1 MITIDLRLW
10 KSSGIGRYLREIV
23 PFIVAENPNIQFALF
38 GDANDLAL
46 TFTQN
51 NVSIIDFQQ
60 PIYSIFGSFKFKQ
73 LIPKKTTLLW
83 WPLYN
88 APINCDT
95 TIISTIFD
103 CYHLDLKY
111 ENLKWLK
118 LIYAKFWFANTLQ
131 NSSKILTISAFSK
144 SEIKKHFPHAA
155 EKIVVTRL
163 GCDGFKHTK
172 ANPQKIFSRP
182 YVLSL
187 GNIKPHKN
195 LKGLI
200 EAFSHIKKMH
210 EHDLIII
217 GRVKGLIGSDASRI
231 KAYIAGDERITLI
244 DEATDEQVKGL
255 IKNADLIVS
264 ASFYEGFSLTPIE
277 AIHENTMVAVS
288 DIPAHRETLTD
299 LDCFFDPN
307 NPEKIALKISSML
320 SMKTHNPRQW
330 RKLLHLQTKAIKNM
344 TWAEC
349 AKKTNGEIISLY
361 STLETS
367 Q

>member
-1 MITIDLRLW
+1 MW
-10 KSSGIGRYLREIV
+10 NSSGIGRYLKETV
-23 PFIVAENPNIQFALF
+23 PFIVAKNPNIQFALF
-38 GDANDLAL
+38 GDASVLAL
-46 TFTQN
+46 TFKQD
-51 NVSIIDFQQ
+51 NVSITDFQQ

-88 APINCDT
+88 APLNCNT

-111 ENLKWLK
+111 EKLTWIK
-118 LIYAKFWFANTLQ
+118 LIYAKFWFANTLKKS
-131 NSSKILTISAFSK
+131 NKILTISAFSK

-163 GCDGFKHTK
+163 GCDGLRHTT
-172 ANPQKIFSRP
+172 ANPKKIFSRP

-195 LKGLI
+195 LQGLI

-231 KAYIAGDERITLI
+231 KAHVASDDRITLI
-244 DEATDEQVKGL
+244 EEANDDQVKGL
-255 IKNADLIVS
+255 IKNADLVVS
-264 ASFYEGFSLTPIE
+264 SSFYEGFSLTPIE

-320 SMKTHNPRQW
+320 SMKTNNPRQW
-330 RKLLHLQTKAIKNM
+330 RKLLHLQSQTIKNL
-344 TWAEC
+344 TWAAC
-349 AKKTNGEIISLY
+349 AKKTNEEIMSLY
-361 STLETS
+361 SKS
-367 Q
+367 GINQ